1 MELRVDER
9 EWVQFQWPY
18 LLAFL
23 GGEQRVSELAY
34 SSGAFVRRREI
45 ESPSEMLQLLFTWA
59 VAERSLRETAALSAE
74 AGMADVSDV
83 ALMKRF
89 IRAGDWLGALLAEV
103 LGGDHPPAGALL
115 RLRLI
120 DASSIRRRG
129 GRGTDARLHLS
140 LNLGTHRIDQVELTD
155 AGAGETLDR
164 FTFKYGDIAI
174 ADRGYAHREA
184 MASVVKAGAAFIV
197 RLPWSNVPLE
207 TPQGEPFDL
216 FRALRS
222 LGEASAEELPVQ
234 FRTPDGEIV
243 GCRFVA
249 VRKSEAEAEKS
260 RKRALKERSKHG
272 KIDPRTLEAAGYV
285 FVLTNL
291 PPEISAQSVLELY
304 RFRWQVEMKFK
315 TLKSVLHLGNVP
327 VRSPELLRVYVLA
340 KLLVA
345 LLIDALIHT
354 AESFFPWGYPLPRNQ
369 LVASN
374 SSADSPDHH
383 SH

>member
-1 MELRVDER
+1 MELRVEER
-9 EWVQFQWPY
+9 EWIQFQWPY

-23 GGEQRVSELAY
+23 GGERRVSELAY
-34 SSGAFVRRREI
+34 ETGAFVRRREI
-45 ESPSEMLQLLFTWA
+45 ESPAEMLQLLLTWA

-74 AGMADVSDV
+74 AGMADVSNV

-89 IRAGDWLGALLAEV
+89 MRAGDWLGALLAEV
-103 LGGDHPPAGALL
+103 LGGEQPTAGTLL

-140 LNLGTHRIDQVELTD
+140 LDLGTHRIDQVELTD

-164 FTFKYGDIAI
+164 FTFKYGEVVI
-174 ADRGYAHREA
+174 ADRGYAHRGA
-184 MASVVKAGAAFIV
+184 LSSVVKAGAFFVV

-207 TPQGEPFDL
+207 TMQGESFDV
-216 FRALRS
+216 FGALRS
-222 LGEASAEELPVQ
+222 LEEASAEEFPVQ
-234 FRTPDGEIV
+234 FRAPDGQIV
-243 GCRFVA
+243 RCRFVA
-249 VRKSEAEAEKS
+249 VRKSEAEAAKS
-260 RKRALKERSKHG
+260 RKRVLKERSKHG
-272 KIDPRTLEAAGYV
+272 VVDPRTLEAAGYV

-291 PPEISAQSVLELY
+291 PAEISARSVLELY

-327 VRSPELLRVYVLA
+327 VRSPQLLHVYVTA

-345 LLIDALIHT
+345 LLIDALIGG
-354 AESFFPWGYPLPRNQ
+354 AESFFPWGYPLPSDQ
-369 LVASN
+369 LVASDP
-374 SSADSPDHH
+374 SAD
-383 SH
+383 

>member
-9 EWVQFQWPY
+9 EWIQFQWPY

-23 GGEQRVSELAY
+23 GGEQRVTELAY
-34 SSGAFVRRREI
+34 ATGAFVRRREI
-45 ESPSEMLQLLFTWA
+45 ESPSEMLQLLLTWA
-59 VAERSLRETAALSAE
+59 VAERSLRDTAALSAE

-89 IRAGDWLGALLAEV
+89 QRAGDWLGALLAEV
-103 LGGDHPPAGALL
+103 LGSEHPTAGALL

-140 LNLGTHRIDQVELTD
+140 LNMRTHCIDQVELTD

-164 FTFKYGDIAI
+164 FTFKYGDIGV

-184 MASVVKAGAAFIV
+184 MASVAKAGAYFVV

-207 TPQGEPFDL
+207 TPQGEAFDV
-216 FRALRS
+216 FAALRS
-222 LGEASAEELPVQ
+222 LEEATAQEFPVQ
-234 FRTPDGEIV
+234 FRTPDGELV

-249 VRKSEAEAEKS
+249 VRKSEAEADKS
-260 RKRALKERSKHG
+260 RKRARKERGKHG
-272 KIDPRTLEAAGYV
+272 RVDPRTLEAAGYV

-291 PPEISAQSVLELY
+291 PSEISAPSVLEIY
-304 RFRWQVEMKFK
+304 RYRWQVEMKFK

-345 LLIDALIHT
+345 LLIDALVHT
-354 AESFFPWGYPLPRNQ
+354 AESFFPWGYPLPPHQ
-369 LVASN
+369 LVASD
-374 SSADSPDHH
+374 SSAD
-383 SH
+383 